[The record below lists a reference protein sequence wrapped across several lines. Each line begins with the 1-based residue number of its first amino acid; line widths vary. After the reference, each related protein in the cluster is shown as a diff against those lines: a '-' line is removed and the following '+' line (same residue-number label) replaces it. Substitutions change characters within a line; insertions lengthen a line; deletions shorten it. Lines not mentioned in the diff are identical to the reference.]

1 MKKWIIN
8 AIGLL
13 VAGTFLTGCSK
24 EVEQKNDS
32 LHVYAGVNDVI
43 MDYAVKEFQRRYPD
57 ISVEYEGRK
66 IIEDT
71 DEHYGYNQQI
81 SAQLMSGSGA
91 DIFFLQDYWDID
103 KLVQAGAFADLNEI
117 YENSAVFH
125 DDDFAGNI
133 MDAGV
138 FDGKRYFLPME
149 YRLPMLISTREILE
163 EAGFHSDN
171 CTDFDSFMEES
182 NRYLNSANYDR
193 RLFRMDITAI
203 NCIFWAGYSIVENG
217 EVVWD
222 IEETRDYFEWNK
234 AVYEGGTDEYMF
246 GDLLGA
252 EAVRDGAC
260 LFEGSG
266 FLDTDLNA
274 MRALYTIGNP
284 VALPIY
290 NKEGGI
296 TALINRAIV
305 LMLMPY
311 QVTLVSNFIITE
323 ELHLNNTYWAILLPG
338 IFSPFGVFLMRQG
351 FDAMPESIREA
362 AMLEGSSQV
371 RLLVQ
376 IAAPVC
382 KGPLTA
388 LILLCFV
395 DAWNM
400 VEQPLVFLKE
410 TFRYPISVFLA
421 QMNESRMDILCACGI
436 LVLLPVLLLF
446 LFSEEDLTISVA
458 NLKI

>member
-43 MDYAVKEFQRRYPD
+43 MDYAVKEFQRRYPE

-71 DEHYGYNQQI
+71 DEHYGYNQQL

-296 TALINRAIV
+296 TALINRAVAVRANSQNMDNVRMFLEILFDKKIMEQPGALRNDLSV
-305 LMLMPY
+305 RKSMMEDTYDSYLVECPFKVAVNGFPFELPILKREDY
-311 QVTLVSNFIITE
+311 DAYLAYADQVNQTV
-323 ELHLNNTYWAILLPG
+323 YWPEW
-338 IFSPFGVFLMRQG
+338 RQDFKAEMNRYLRG
-351 FDAMPESIREA
+351 EISYEEA
-362 AMLEGSSQV
+362 AKAAKEKLEFY
-371 RLLVQ
+371 L
-376 IAAPVC
+376 
-382 KGPLTA
+382 
-388 LILLCFV
+388 
-395 DAWNM
+395 
-400 VEQPLVFLKE
+400 
-410 TFRYPISVFLA
+410 
-421 QMNESRMDILCACGI
+421 
-436 LVLLPVLLLF
+436 
-446 LFSEEDLTISVA
+446 SE
-458 NLKI
+458 